1 MNARLRRTG
10 NRSIA
15 VFRFPSRRRAT
26 GRRLAHG
33 LFIVPQPPIVARPAG
48 GKARRPPDE
57 ARRQEA
63 GAQKG
68 VASEAT
74 PPLDTRTRSK
84 IRRAHATP
92 DGEAATLLDAAL
104 PAARRRRG

>member
-1 MNARLRRTG
+1 MACSLY
-10 NRSIA
+10 
-15 VFRFPSRRRAT
+15 PS
-26 GRRLAHG
+26 
-33 LFIVPQPPIVARPAG
+33 PPIAARPAG

-68 VASEAT
+68 VASEAI
-74 PPLDTRTRSK
+74 PPLDTKTRSK
-84 IRRAHATP
+84 IRRAHAIP
-92 DGEAATLLDAAL
+92 YGEAVTLLDAAL